1 MLIVVIAGIALAVGA
16 YLAGEA
22 VTYPARERRALVRR
36 AAHYGAA
43 AANSYASPEQR
54 LSLRERIFVPLAG
67 SVAALMLRL
76 NRHES
81 VDRVQL
87 RLAAAGMG
95 SVSARTFLAAKGLLA
110 AAGLL
115 VGTILWATTGGVTG
129 VFLLLG
135 LVAGGYIFPGY
146 FVGVRT
152 RKRRDEMQ
160 RSLPDALDLLAVT
173 VEAGL
178 GFDAAILKLT
188 EHMRGPLIDEF
199 AIALG
204 ETRVG
209 QSRHD
214 ALKKL
219 AARVDAP
226 DVTAFVRAI
235 LQADQLGTALAKTLR
250 IQAIDARLKRQA
262 AAEER
267 AMKAPIK
274 MLFPTVL
281 FIFPAMFIVI
291 LGPAMI
297 NLGKLFG
304 F

>member
-1 MLIVVIAGIALAVGA
+1 MLVVVMAGICLALGA
-16 YLAGEA
+16 YLAAEA
-22 VTYPARERRALVRR
+22 ATYPVRERRALLRR
-36 AAHYGAA
+36 AARYGSAA
-43 AANSYASPEQR
+43 QSYVPREER
-54 LSLRERIFVPLAG
+54 LPLRERVLVPLSV
-67 SVAALMLRL
+67 SVAALVLRL

-81 VDRVQL
+81 LERTQL
-87 RLAAAGMG
+87 RLMAAGMG
-95 SVSARTFLAAKGLLA
+95 GVSPRAFLAAKGLLA
-110 AAGLL
+110 AGGLVL
-115 VGTILWATTGGVTG
+115 GVLLWVVTGGMTG
-129 VFLLLG
+129 FFLLLA
-135 LVAGGYIFPGY
+135 LVAGGYVFPGY
-146 FVGVRT
+146 FVGGRA

-178 GFDAAILKLT
+178 GFDAAIMKLT

-214 ALKKL
+214 ALTKM
-219 AARVDAP
+219 AVRVDAP
-226 DVTAFVRAI
+226 EVAAFVRAI
-235 LQADQLGTALAKTLR
+235 IQADQLGTALAKTLR
-250 IQAIDARLKRQA
+250 VQAVDARLKRQA
-262 AAEER
+262 SAEER

>member
-1 MLIVVIAGIALAVGA
+1 M
-16 YLAGEA
+16 
-22 VTYPARERRALVRR
+22 
-36 AAHYGAA
+36 
-43 AANSYASPEQR
+43 
-54 LSLRERIFVPLAG
+54 
-67 SVAALMLRL
+67 
-76 NRHES
+76 
-81 VDRVQL
+81 
-87 RLAAAGMG
+87 
-95 SVSARTFLAAKGLLA
+95 
-110 AAGLL
+110 
-115 VGTILWATTGGVTG
+115 TGGVTG
-129 VFLLLG
+129 IFLLLC
-135 LVAGGYIFPGY
+135 LVAGGYVFPGY
-146 FVGVRT
+146 FVSVRA
-152 RKRRDEMQ
+152 RKRREEMQ

-188 EHMRGPLIDEF
+188 EHMHGPLIDEF

-204 ETRVG
+204 ETRMG

-219 AARVDAP
+219 SARVDAP

-235 LQADQLGTALAKTLR
+235 IQADQLGTALAKTLR
-250 IQAIDARLKRQA
+250 VQAVDARLKRHA

-291 LGPAMI
+291 LGPALI